1 MESEGIYR
9 YEHRAEQ
16 KAFVVV
22 GPGWEST
29 GGTYTKNE
37 ASKAARIANLAYAA
51 GRKDERERCAKIAE
65 KEVVLDI
72 ASLESGEFYSN
83 LAGRIIAEKIR
94 GGQYGK

>member
-37 ASKAARIANLAYAA
+37 ASKAARLANLAHAEGLRMAA
-51 GRKDERERCAKIAE
+51 EMFREAKVVAFKGSASIDGYGFYQSILSKA
-65 KEVVLDI
+65 KEI
-72 ASLESGEFYSN
+72 EETA
-83 LAGRIIAEKIR
+83 K
-94 GGQYGK
+94 